1 MALIK
6 KLNLTTLPEKIQTF
20 EDIEVST
27 KTIIAMSNLKINIE
41 KLFEHLP
48 ITPYVIVPK
57 KRGRK
62 RKEAIE
68 IHNNEILSG
77 SIVTLKYM
85 DNLRGVDLKKR
96 KASKKGKKKYFR
108 NAVTVVMYVINK
120 FINFKISKNGKF
132 QLTGCKK
139 EIHAHK
145 CIEYIWKHIEDI
157 GKNKEIYSITN
168 GTYPRIIFNT
178 VMTNIDFNLGFKV
191 NRENLD
197 RHINQKTEYRSLLET
212 SFGYTGVN
220 IKFPM
225 NQSLNIKLILR
236 EFQNGKWSAEETDY
250 KTYLSMLTDKERERE
265 LKKERYNTFL
275 VFHSGNVIM
284 SGRHVAYME
293 PPFYQFLNIIDKCK
307 NLIEEKLDID

>member
-27 KTIIAMSNLKINIE
+27 KTIIAMGNLSINIE

-62 RKEAIE
+62 RKEVME
-68 IHNNEILSG
+68 IPNNDISSG
-77 SIVTLKYM
+77 SIITLKYM

-108 NAVTVVMYVINK
+108 NAVTVVMYVVNK

-139 EIHAHK
+139 EFHAHK
-145 CIEYIWKHIEDI
+145 CIEYIWKHMENI
-157 GKNKEIYSITN
+157 GKNEQIYSITN
-168 GTYPRIIFNT
+168 DETYPRIIFNT
-178 VMTNIDFNLGFKV
+178 VMTNIDFNLGFEV

-197 RHINQKTEYRSLLET
+197 RHINQQTEYRSLLET

-225 NQSLNIKLILR
+225 DQTRDIKLILR
-236 EFQNGKWSAEETDY
+236 EFKDGKWSTEETGY
-250 KTYLSMLTDKERERE
+250 KTYLNMLTDKERQRE
-265 LKKERYNTFL
+265 LNKQRYNTFL

-284 SGRHVAYME
+284 SGRHVDYMK
-293 PPFYQFLNIIDKCK
+293 PQFYRFLKIIDKCK
-307 NLIEEKLDID
+307 NIIEEKLDI

>member
-6 KLNLTTLPEKIQTF
+6 KLILTTLPEKIQTF

-48 ITPYVIVPK
+48 ITPYIIVPK

-62 RKEAIE
+62 RKEAVE
-68 IHNNEILSG
+68 IHNNEISSG

-85 DNLRGVDLKKR
+85 QGLRGVDLKKR
-96 KASKKGKKKYFR
+96 KTSKKGKKKYFR
-108 NAVTVVMYVINK
+108 NAITVVMYVVDK

-132 QLTGCKK
+132 QMTGCKK
-139 EIHAHK
+139 ETHAHK
-145 CIEYIWKHIEDI
+145 CIEYIWKHIQDI
-157 GKNKEIYSITN
+157 EKNEEVYNITN
-168 GTYPRIIFNT
+168 GTHPRIIFNT
-178 VMTNIDFNLGFKV
+178 VMTNIDFNLGFEV

-197 RHINQKTEYRSLLET
+197 RHINQQTEYRSLLET

-225 NQSLNIKLILR
+225 NQSQDIKLILR
-236 EFQNGKWSAEETDY
+236 DFRDGKWSTIETTY
-250 KTYLSMLTDKERERE
+250 KTYLNMLTDKERTRE
-265 LKKERYNTFL
+265 INKERYNTFL

-284 SGRHVAYME
+284 SGRHVDYMR
-293 PPFYQFLNIIDKCK
+293 PQFYRFLKIIDKCK
-307 NLIEEKLDID
+307 NIIEEKLDV